1 MYNTLIMNDAHIG
14 LTHNQIDAL
23 SEMARQLYNNIFDYC
38 TYAADPQ
45 YQTLHRFRMRIAA
58 LPVTDRDA
66 LIAYFNADPA
76 IQDPNMTVPAYEY
89 FAAPY

>member
-1 MYNTLIMNDAHIG
+1 MMESRIG
-14 LTHNQIDAL
+14 LTDDQIDAL
-23 SEMARQLYNNIFDYC
+23 SETARQLYNNIFDYC

-45 YQTLHRFRMRIAA
+45 YHTLHKFRVRIAA
-58 LPVTDRDA
+58 LPVADRDA

-76 IQDPNMTVPAYEY
+76 IQDSNMTVPAYEY

>member
-1 MYNTLIMNDAHIG
+1 MIDARIG
-14 LTHNQIDAL
+14 LAPDQIDAL
-23 SEMARQLYNNIFDYC
+23 SVPARQLYNNMFDYC

-58 LPVTDRDA
+58 LPQPHRDT
-66 LIAYFNADPA
+66 LIAYFNHDPA
-76 IQDPNMTVPAYEY
+76 IQDHNMKTSAYEY